1 MNKNRF
7 RRVFSKRHGML
18 VAVAED
24 VTSQG
29 KAPGEGNA
37 SSSSPQSAKMGVIAT
52 MTAFALAMFAST
64 PATSFA
70 QALPTGGQVTAGQA
84 SISQNSNTMTINQ
97 GTQRAVIDWNSFN
110 VGQGNTVQF
119 NQPNAQAQAL
129 NRVTGAGASNIQGSL
144 LANGQVLIQN
154 ANGVLFGKGA
164 VVNVGSLLATTKSID
179 ANQFM
184 SGGPLKLSGTG
195 KNASVVNDGTINA
208 QGYVTLMGDQVRNT
222 GSIDAGK
229 NGQVALA
236 AGDSATVAL
245 ANGQGIQLTL
255 NNATANALV
264 ENSGTIKAD
273 IIGGDSLSKLSGTQ
287 AQGMLQDGVQFADFT
302 QVDSGATI
310 KADAAHGDGGF
321 IETSGHSLSVQGNL
335 SAAAPNGKGGEWL
348 IDPTDVTISTGADA
362 NYTGG
367 MSGFTPSGNAATV
380 NNQSISN
387 VLSGGTNVTITTASS
402 GTATGNIVQQ
412 AGADTGNGTGGISQ
426 SSGTSLN
433 ISGSGTVDLDGTSTN
448 GNGVTLNGDTSV
460 TDNGTLHIDG
470 NSTTNGSGVV
480 INGDTNVSG
489 HGSVDIDGNAA
500 NGSGVVV
507 NGDTSVI
514 ENGSLNIDGNSSKN
528 GNGVVVNGDVDVSD
542 NGHANIDGHANN
554 GSGVVINGDSNVTDK
569 GTLNIDGNSATNGS
583 GVVINGDTNVSG
595 NGSTDINGNAANG
608 SGVVIDG
615 NTSVIENG
623 TLNIDGNSSKNG
635 DGDANNGNGVVIDGN
650 TSTSNGSSLN
660 IDGNSSTNGDGV
672 IVNGDVNTDGNS
684 STDINGEANNG
695 NGVVIDGNTSTSNDS
710 SLNIDGNSSTNG
722 DGVIVNGDVN
732 TDGNSSTD
740 INGALPM
747 GVLHDMYM
755 HCSYADLP
763 GKHDIKKPI
772 NTLIRRKLASLGI
785 HDVERQ
791 ARPAAEGQKP
801 VLLVVLEWFSKNH
814 SIYRT
819 HSQTIVAMRDK
830 FHIIGMGYDGRVDE
844 AGREVFHEFIPL
856 QGDLWQNM
864 RQVRDVSEAREA
876 QAMYMPSV
884 GMFPITMGLACLRVA
899 PLQLMALGHP
909 ATTHGHAMDYVVVE
923 EDYVGDE
930 ACFSEKLL
938 KLPQDGMPYRPP
950 AAMLEVELEPRKRAK
965 SDPVKIAVA
974 ATTIKLNPGFLQT
987 CADIANEASVPVE
1000 FHFLVGQATGITF
1013 PQVRN
1018 LVRRLMGDKGVVHKH
1033 QSYANYMK
1041 VIADC
1046 DMFLNPFPFGNTN
1059 GIVDTV
1065 WAGLVG
1071 VCKTGRE
1078 VHEHI
1083 DEGMFRRLGFPEWMI
1098 TKTTEEYKAAALR
1111 LIDDSKERNQL
1122 ARKFAGRKAV
1132 EKLIF
1137 KGRPEI
1143 LGERIRALLKEKA
1156 DIRRCVSSASVTVA
1170 TGRKWSHASPGI

>member
-273 IIGGDSLSKLSGTQ
+273 NGSVLLTARGSNTLLNSVVNMSGVVKAGTVVADAGNTGDVTVSGKIDASNMSAGGQGGTVVLSGNRVGVFGNASIDASGDKSGGKVIIGGDSLSKLSGTQ

-412 AGADTGNGTGGISQ
+412 AGADIVKTSGTDATLTMLANGSIHLNGNITSTANKLNLNLTADMSGNHNGSVTVQGANTNLNGGTLSASGNTVNGSGLAGANAVYLAGNITNVGGGSIKGTANTGVGVTIAPGARLTQSGAGIWNITGVSNSGIGVSAGAPGKSTKSAISVAGNATLNINGTSESGTGVFVIADVAANQ
-426 SSGTSLN
+426 GATINISGTSNSGVGLGIDSTAATTGYSFGSTLTSDDEATININARSNTQVGMSDWDGAFVARGNSTINLDAASNTTWGAQGYWSSTATDNAHINLN
-433 ISGSGTVDLDGTSTN
+433 GSGTTGLWYQ
-448 GNGVTLNGDTSV
+448 
-460 TDNGTLHIDG
+460 
-470 NSTTNGSGVV
+470 
-480 INGDTNVSG
+480 
-489 HGSVDIDGNAA
+489 GSVNA
-500 NGSGVVV
+500 S
-507 NGDTSVI
+507 
-514 ENGSLNIDGNSSKN
+514 
-528 GNGVVVNGDVDVSD
+528 GNGVVN
-542 NGHANIDGHANN
+542 
-554 GSGVVINGDSNVTDK
+554 
-569 GTLNIDGNSATNGS
+569 L
-583 GVVINGDTNVSG
+583 
-595 NGSTDINGNAANG
+595 
-608 SGVVIDG
+608 
-615 NTSVIENG
+615 
-623 TLNIDGNSSKNG
+623 
-635 DGDANNGNGVVIDGN
+635 
-650 TSTSNGSSLN
+650 
-660 IDGNSSTNGDGV
+660 
-672 IVNGDVNTDGNS
+672 
-684 STDINGEANNG
+684 
-695 NGVVIDGNTSTSNDS
+695 
-710 SLNIDGNSSTNG
+710 
-722 DGVIVNGDVN
+722 
-732 TDGNSSTD
+732 
-740 INGALPM
+740 
-747 GVLHDMYM
+747 
-755 HCSYADLP
+755 
-763 GKHDIKKPI
+763 
-772 NTLIRRKLASLGI
+772 
-785 HDVERQ
+785 
-791 ARPAAEGQKP
+791 
-801 VLLVVLEWFSKNH
+801 
-814 SIYRT
+814 
-819 HSQTIVAMRDK
+819 
-830 FHIIGMGYDGRVDE
+830 
-844 AGREVFHEFIPL
+844 
-856 QGDLWQNM
+856 
-864 RQVRDVSEAREA
+864 
-876 QAMYMPSV
+876 
-884 GMFPITMGLACLRVA
+884 
-899 PLQLMALGHP
+899 
-909 ATTHGHAMDYVVVE
+909 
-923 EDYVGDE
+923 
-930 ACFSEKLL
+930 
-938 KLPQDGMPYRPP
+938 
-950 AAMLEVELEPRKRAK
+950 
-965 SDPVKIAVA
+965 
-974 ATTIKLNPGFLQT
+974 
-987 CADIANEASVPVE
+987 
-1000 FHFLVGQATGITF
+1000 TGIRTRF
-1013 PQVRN
+1013 
-1018 LVRRLMGDKGVVHKH
+1018 
-1033 QSYANYMK
+1033 
-1041 VIADC
+1041 
-1046 DMFLNPFPFGNTN
+1046 
-1059 GIVDTV
+1059 
-1065 WAGLVG
+1065 
-1071 VCKTGRE
+1071 
-1078 VHEHI
+1078 
-1083 DEGMFRRLGFPEWMI
+1083 
-1098 TKTTEEYKAAALR
+1098 R
-1111 LIDDSKERNQL
+1111 LI
-1122 ARKFAGRKAV
+1122 
-1132 EKLIF
+1132 
-1137 KGRPEI
+1137 
-1143 LGERIRALLKEKA
+1143 
-1156 DIRRCVSSASVTVA
+1156 
-1170 TGRKWSHASPGI
+1170 

>member
-273 IIGGDSLSKLSGTQ
+273 NGSVLLTARGSNTLLNSVVNMSGVVKAGTVVADAGNTGDVTVSGKIDASNMSAGGQGGTVVLSGNRVGVFGNASIDASGDKSGGKVIIGGDSLSKLSGTQ

-348 IDPTDVTISTGADA
+348 IDPTDVTISTNPDA

-412 AGADTGNGTGGISQ
+412 AGADIR
-426 SSGTSLN
+426 
-433 ISGSGTVDLDGTSTN
+433 ITSTFI
-448 GNGVTLNGDTSV
+448 DTCCW
-460 TDNGTLHIDG
+460 NCCAGTHWKK
-470 NSTTNGSGVV
+470 STRCGR
-480 INGDTNVSG
+480 
-489 HGSVDIDGNAA
+489 NA
-500 NGSGVVV
+500 
-507 NGDTSVI
+507 
-514 ENGSLNIDGNSSKN
+514 
-528 GNGVVVNGDVDVSD
+528 
-542 NGHANIDGHANN
+542 
-554 GSGVVINGDSNVTDK
+554 
-569 GTLNIDGNSATNGS
+569 
-583 GVVINGDTNVSG
+583 
-595 NGSTDINGNAANG
+595 
-608 SGVVIDG
+608 
-615 NTSVIENG
+615 
-623 TLNIDGNSSKNG
+623 
-635 DGDANNGNGVVIDGN
+635 
-650 TSTSNGSSLN
+650 
-660 IDGNSSTNGDGV
+660 
-672 IVNGDVNTDGNS
+672 
-684 STDINGEANNG
+684 
-695 NGVVIDGNTSTSNDS
+695 
-710 SLNIDGNSSTNG
+710 
-722 DGVIVNGDVN
+722 
-732 TDGNSSTD
+732 
-740 INGALPM
+740 
-747 GVLHDMYM
+747 
-755 HCSYADLP
+755 
-763 GKHDIKKPI
+763 
-772 NTLIRRKLASLGI
+772 
-785 HDVERQ
+785 
-791 ARPAAEGQKP
+791 
-801 VLLVVLEWFSKNH
+801 
-814 SIYRT
+814 
-819 HSQTIVAMRDK
+819 
-830 FHIIGMGYDGRVDE
+830 
-844 AGREVFHEFIPL
+844 
-856 QGDLWQNM
+856 
-864 RQVRDVSEAREA
+864 
-876 QAMYMPSV
+876 
-884 GMFPITMGLACLRVA
+884 
-899 PLQLMALGHP
+899 
-909 ATTHGHAMDYVVVE
+909 
-923 EDYVGDE
+923 
-930 ACFSEKLL
+930 
-938 KLPQDGMPYRPP
+938 
-950 AAMLEVELEPRKRAK
+950 
-965 SDPVKIAVA
+965 
-974 ATTIKLNPGFLQT
+974 
-987 CADIANEASVPVE
+987 
-1000 FHFLVGQATGITF
+1000 
-1013 PQVRN
+1013 
-1018 LVRRLMGDKGVVHKH
+1018 
-1033 QSYANYMK
+1033 
-1041 VIADC
+1041 
-1046 DMFLNPFPFGNTN
+1046 
-1059 GIVDTV
+1059 
-1065 WAGLVG
+1065 
-1071 VCKTGRE
+1071 
-1078 VHEHI
+1078 
-1083 DEGMFRRLGFPEWMI
+1083 
-1098 TKTTEEYKAAALR
+1098 
-1111 LIDDSKERNQL
+1111 
-1122 ARKFAGRKAV
+1122 
-1132 EKLIF
+1132 
-1137 KGRPEI
+1137 
-1143 LGERIRALLKEKA
+1143 
-1156 DIRRCVSSASVTVA
+1156 
-1170 TGRKWSHASPGI
+1170 